1 MNSVISTYLRGSPT
15 ASVVS
20 ESVKHLTKVLESGPA
35 GRLSPSLLEAFL
47 LGDSGAL
54 QFVNRTASYDP
65 QNVLH
70 LLSLLQ
76 ERGFLSSTNFS
87 MEHWESLCHL
97 LYELMQTRRDPQCWT
112 YAVKFLSWSELL
124 SLISTREK
132 LLDGLCDILIP
143 SYEFDKPSEASCD
156 FLAQPLYSKLLELCF
171 SNFLSTPSVST
182 LKIVVRLTTFGLL
195 LVKLAP
201 STYLPVLDQLAKTI
215 HEITRRSSMDELHS
229 TGAVLLSF
237 EEASKLSVAKTL
249 GIILFVLPRAP
260 CQLLTI
266 LKNLLVLFPRL
277 AAKEERFQ
285 TILNILTQAM
295 RFPASVTNTPPSALN
310 DGEEKE
316 NNQRLVQPAIF
327 ALRTF
332 VKLTDALAQCD
343 LPTQTHANMMN
354 QLFDLLRVF
363 PTSLEHAEVRLRAW
377 WHFICRLPGELLD
390 EGFKRFISPFLANLL
405 GRYLSISA
413 PLGDPQLHRYKL
425 SDGNAYE
432 GNFEALEL
440 TQHVFNCLFQGANL
454 DLKLLD
460 HVPCLQADSDFLV
473 HNSYPL
479 VVALLHW
486 MRLICGHAFARNSR
500 FPTACLPAQP
510 VDRIWTDCIRL
521 VLESARNV
529 LTSDEEKNC
538 QQLGVI
544 RSPSMGNRPAR
555 STSLTVLEQVL
566 CCTCHLL
573 TPGCLGALDNRSS
586 DMPVGSPDAPQ
597 SLSILESL
605 TEFVLQ
611 YPVPS
616 QNKTELL
623 FEILLKTLELG
634 GQWIRPDSKPELF
647 GTDDRERILRRW
659 CSLSIRLINLDPR
672 LDMGDADAVPTHSR
686 KGGEFLGLLR
696 QLLSALLPDCVQ
708 LAAAKHSSTDF
719 GSQDSTM
726 SVFLGQVPTICYSPD
741 ALRVWSELADRL
753 TRFIVI
759 EQLICDGD
767 SVMHPNLSTVQA
779 TILAPFWLAGST
791 PAPTLTAGAD
801 SESSGWDNDRVPSGF
816 LSTKDEL
823 ALAKRLAHLF
833 VAFHQEA
840 CLLTTMAAN
849 AWIDQLGHALVT
861 LISALPSQ
869 PAQHFN
875 FNLLGRLL
883 KCFAQNAERVHE
895 GVIPNA
901 AFNPFTWKVTQDH
914 PFGQLTGLLM
924 ALKLCLLHSPWFACL
939 PPPTGSQTSS
949 PPVRNQ
955 PAKPSARFLTS
966 PPTIPCVQRSGTF
979 DESSCS
985 SSQLTLEERI
995 AATSYK
1001 VSCGLLDALEAVVI
1015 LVRNHAQEPE
1025 LLTILVET
1033 LLPAISR
1040 LTACCVQAEAIL
1052 QAADTELDE
1061 PLLITQRRQQTKTAL
1076 EDVFVSIWRTLG
1088 CSPVVLSE
1096 SDTVSVVRSLS
1107 KRSQNVSNQKQ
1118 PKLDPHLCSGL
1129 LQAGLTLCD
1138 AGPKS
1143 SVLKRPFVL
1152 WFVGFWNHL
1161 AETCPKQGRSW
1172 EVVRHS
1178 LTEHEETVRHILC
1191 PPSQQLS
1198 QSATGHKVPSS
1209 GRKLRGRGR
1218 RCSTDRQ
1225 TDKLSGGSEENNTS
1239 VTDLKQEQ
1247 TPPMQSTQTDDSPK
1261 SRRPRRGRLSLNRP
1275 SVLAQQQT
1283 TPVLKIEPQETLTR
1297 SAPGKLITARRGR
1310 RSMLAMSPQKRSPG
1324 ILASV
1329 LGIQPGVNIMESKS
1343 TWSPAAGGGSPSPLP
1358 GGRPLIK
1365 RRLFMSPSEVPSKFS
1380 LAASGQRKRTSSDSE
1395 QHPGCKPKFKLE
1407 SEMLPQPIDF
1417 EESAQFV
1424 FIPPAP
1430 DNARKRRR
1438 TLTSHQKERF
1448 EEQRKDYLPATY
1460 TELDV
1465 SQQSMGDSQSESQSQ
1480 FSQVSWDQFR
1490 TKTTVDE
1497 PSEPV
1502 LSQNEP
1508 PVTETPSTTV
1518 EMGPPVSAFQTETQT
1533 QSECPPP
1540 KASSSPEQKSAVA
1553 ASDLS
1558 VHSESRNPD
1567 TSSSAPTD
1575 QMVEIPKQDSL
1586 NIEETSTSK
1595 GPSTEERS
1603 LSTSPKPIDHSSSTT
1618 SSKTNSSPVLPP
1630 KKLPSPQTPP
1640 VNFPL
1645 SGLLHRVSPLMCGPS
1660 SSRAQRMLALGLQK
1674 AAEQTARQK
1683 HTDATPGT
1691 PERRLSPTASLQ
1703 LLKTPAGAE
1712 SPSGIMRSIASR
1724 KKSHRVSFAEQPV
1737 VYTFG
1742 SPTHEQSQVTPP
1754 RPPPVELKPP
1764 PSTETKV
1771 VIDLSC
1777 SKPSRP
1783 DVSTHASHEPA
1794 APIFDVDL
1802 DNSQSTGQHS
1812 QTKPLND
1819 ESPPRVQ
1826 HRQRKSN
1833 SPQRLI
1839 ITPRSSL
1846 TNSPSRAHRKETKL
1860 DSRKSAFVKR
1870 RRLFMADSPESVV
1883 EPPATVVLH
1892 TQPEK
1897 LPSPSVVLSRPLV
1910 VDSEPIEIEDTQSS
1924 QTQVSVSSSPAVELP
1939 EATISE
1945 TQDDV
1950 ECIESSQGTQDS
1962 TQQPPSEPEQC
1973 KTESLEQHMSPHHA
1987 VSPAPAYTAEQD
1999 EPKNTTK
2006 DPLSIPQCGL
2016 YDNTDALTEPALNAT
2031 TVAQSPESDAEQFI
2045 RQSLSQIAE
2054 KLSCLN
2060 PSQYSPLLMEALS
2073 TFKPLMR

>member
-1 MNSVISTYLRGSPT
+1 M
-15 ASVVS
+15 
-20 ESVKHLTKVLESGPA
+20 
-35 GRLSPSLLEAFL
+35 
-47 LGDSGAL
+47 
-54 QFVNRTASYDP
+54 
-65 QNVLH
+65 
-70 LLSLLQ
+70 
-76 ERGFLSSTNFS
+76 
-87 MEHWESLCHL
+87 
-97 LYELMQTRRDPQCWT
+97 
-112 YAVKFLSWSELL
+112 
-124 SLISTREK
+124 
-132 LLDGLCDILIP
+132 
-143 SYEFDKPSEASCD
+143 DK
-156 FLAQPLYSKLLELCF
+156 
-171 SNFLSTPSVST
+171 
-182 LKIVVRLTTFGLL
+182 
-195 LVKLAP
+195 
-201 STYLPVLDQLAKTI
+201 
-215 HEITRRSSMDELHS
+215 LHS
-229 TGAVLLSF
+229 TGAVLPSF

-277 AAKEERFQ
+277 AEKEDRFQ

-377 WHFICRLPGELLD
+377 WHFICRLSGELLD

-586 DMPVGSPDAPQ
+586 DMPAGSPDAPQ

-686 KGGEFLGLLR
+686 KGGEFLRLLR
-696 QLLSALLPDCVQ
+696 QVLSALLPDCVQ
-708 LAAAKHSSTDF
+708 LAAAKHSSTDY

-759 EQLICDGD
+759 ERLICDGD

-1001 VSCGLLDALEAVVI
+1001 ASCGLLDALEAVVI

-1603 LSTSPKPIDHSSSTT
+1603 LSTSPKSIDHSSSTT

-2006 DPLSIPQCGL
+2006 DPLSIPRCGL
-2016 YDNTDALTEPALNAT
+2016 YDNTDALTEPALNAK

>member
-1 MNSVISTYLRGSPT
+1 
-15 ASVVS
+15 
-20 ESVKHLTKVLESGPA
+20 
-35 GRLSPSLLEAFL
+35 
-47 LGDSGAL
+47 
-54 QFVNRTASYDP
+54 
-65 QNVLH
+65 
-70 LLSLLQ
+70 
-76 ERGFLSSTNFS
+76 
-87 MEHWESLCHL
+87 MEHWENLCHL
-97 LYELMQTRRDPQCWT
+97 LYELMRTRRNPQCWT

-143 SYEFDKPSEASCD
+143 SYEFDKPLEASCD
-156 FLAQPLYSKLLELCF
+156 FLAQPLYSKLLALCL

-201 STYLPVLDQLAKTI
+201 STYLPVLDQLAEAV
-215 HEITRRSSMDELHS
+215 HEITRHSSMDKLHS
-229 TGAVLLSF
+229 TDAVLPSF
-237 EEASKLSVAKTL
+237 EEASKLSVANSHFHFSK
-249 GIILFVLPRAP
+249 
-260 CQLLTI
+260 
-266 LKNLLVLFPRL
+266 L
-277 AAKEERFQ
+277 AEKEERFQ

-316 NNQRLVQPAIF
+316 NSPRLGQPAIF
-327 ALRTF
+327 ALRTL
-332 VKLTDALAQCD
+332 VKLTDALPQCD

-390 EGFKRFISPFLANLL
+390 EGFKRCPVAMLLGGSTRAELMPCYRSLDRSSRDAKAEPRTFRLMLADESIELVDKLVYLGSCIAPGGLTKDESSTRIGKARAAFANLRHL
-405 GRYLSISA
+405 WRRRDISFSVKGRVYNAAVRSILLYGSETWPLRAEDVKRLSVF
-413 PLGDPQLHRYKL
+413 DHR
-425 SDGNAYE
+425 
-432 GNFEALEL
+432 
-440 TQHVFNCLFQGANL
+440 CLRSIARIWWE
-454 DLKLLD
+454 
-460 HVPCLQADSDFLV
+460 HRIRTAEADSDFLV

-521 VLESARNV
+521 VLESARTV
-529 LTSDEEKNC
+529 LTSDEDKNG

-544 RSPSMGNRPAR
+544 RSPSMGKRPAR
-555 STSLTVLEQVL
+555 SKSVTVLEQVL

-573 TPGCLGALDNRSS
+573 TPGCLGALDNRSN
-586 DMPVGSPDAPQ
+586 DLPAGSPDAPQ
-597 SLSILESL
+597 SL
-605 TEFVLQ
+605 
-611 YPVPS
+611 
-616 QNKTELL
+616 TELL

-634 GQWIRPDSKPELF
+634 GQWIRPDTKPELF

-672 LDMGDADAVPTHSR
+672 LDMGEADAVSTHSR
-686 KGGEFLGLLR
+686 KGGEFLRLLR
-696 QLLSALLPDCVQ
+696 QVLSALLPDCVQ
-708 LAAAKHSSTDF
+708 LAAAKHSSTDY

-726 SVFLGQVPTICYSPD
+726 SVFLGQTPIICYSPD
-741 ALRVWSELADRL
+741 ALRLWSELADRL

-767 SVMHPNLSTVQA
+767 SVMHPNLSAVQA

-791 PAPTLTAGAD
+791 PAPTTMAGAD
-801 SESSGWDNDRVPSGF
+801 SESSEWDSDKVPSEF
-816 LSTKDEL
+816 LSNKDEL

-883 KCFAQNAERVHE
+883 RCFAQNAERVHE
-895 GVIPNA
+895 GVIANGRSLLTFLQA

-914 PFGQLTGLLM
+914 PFGHLTGLLM
-924 ALKLCLLHSPWFACL
+924 ALKLCLLHSPWFAC
-939 PPPTGSQTSS
+939 PPPSSGSQTSS

-955 PAKPSARFLTS
+955 SAKPSARFLTS
-966 PPTIPCVQRSGTF
+966 PPTIPSVQRSGSF
-979 DESSCS
+979 DDSSCS

-1001 VSCGLLDALEAVVI
+1001 ASCGLLDALEAVVI
-1015 LVRNHAQEPE
+1015 LVRNHAQEPQ
-1025 LLTILVET
+1025 LLTTLVET

-1096 SDTVSVVRSLS
+1096 TDTVSVVRSLS
-1107 KRSQNVSNQKQ
+1107 KRSQNVSNQKP
-1118 PKLDPHLCSGL
+1118 PKLNPHLCSGL

-1138 AGPKS
+1138 ADPKS
-1143 SVLKRPFVL
+1143 S
-1152 WFVGFWNHL
+1152 

-1178 LTEHEETVRHILC
+1178 LTEHEETVRQMLC
-1191 PPSQQLS
+1191 APSQQLS
-1198 QSATGHKVPSS
+1198 KSADGHKAPNS

-1218 RCSTDRQ
+1218 RCSTDRSG
-1225 TDKLSGGSEENNTS
+1225 KLSGGSEENDTS
-1239 VTDLKQEQ
+1239 LADLKQEQ
-1247 TPPMQSTQTDDSPK
+1247 MPPMQSSQTEDSSK
-1261 SRRPRRGRLSLNRP
+1261 SRRPRRGRLSLNRS
-1275 SVLAQQQT
+1275 SVLPEQQT
-1283 TPVLKIEPQETLTR
+1283 TPVLKIEPPETPTR
-1297 SAPGKLITARRGR
+1297 SAPGKLMAARRGR
-1310 RSMLAMSPQKRSPG
+1310 RSMLAVSPQKRSPG

-1358 GGRPLIK
+1358 AGRPLVK
-1365 RRLFMSPSEVPSKFS
+1365 RRLFMSPSEIPGKFN
-1380 LAASGQRKRTSSDSE
+1380 LAANGQRKRTSSDSE
-1395 QHPGCKPKFKLE
+1395 QHSGCKPKFKLE
-1407 SEMLPQPIDF
+1407 SEVLPQPIDF

-1430 DNARKRRR
+1430 DNPRKRRR

-1502 LSQNEP
+1502 LSRNEP
-1508 PVTETPSTTV
+1508 PVTDTPSTAV
-1518 EMGPPVSAFQTETQT
+1518 ETGQPVSAIQTETQT
-1533 QSECPPP
+1533 DSEHPLPTTP
-1540 KASSSPEQKSAVA
+1540 SSPEQTSAVA
-1553 ASDLS
+1553 ASDPSLD
-1558 VHSESRNPD
+1558 SENRNQD
-1567 TSSSAPTD
+1567 TSSSVSTD

-1586 NIEETSTSK
+1586 TIE
-1595 GPSTEERS
+1595 
-1603 LSTSPKPIDHSSSTT
+1603 
-1618 SSKTNSSPVLPP
+1618 
-1630 KKLPSPQTPP
+1630 
-1640 VNFPL
+1640 
-1645 SGLLHRVSPLMCGPS
+1645 GPS

-1683 HTDATPGT
+1683 HTDATPRT
-1691 PERRLSPTASLQ
+1691 PERRSSPTANLQ
-1703 LLKTPAGAE
+1703 SLKTPSGAE
-1712 SPSGIMRSIASR
+1712 SPCGIMRSIASR

-1742 SPTHEQSQVTPP
+1742 SPTREQSQGTPP
-1754 RPPPVELKPP
+1754 RPPPVEPKPP
-1764 PSTETKV
+1764 PPTSTETKV
-1771 VIDLSC
+1771 VIDLSS
-1777 SKPSRP
+1777 SKPSYP
-1783 DVSTHASHEPA
+1783 DVSTHASPEPV
-1794 APIFDVDL
+1794 FDVDL
-1802 DNSQSTGQHS
+1802 DNSQSVGQRS

-1819 ESPPRVQ
+1819 ESPPRAQ

-1860 DSRKSAFVKR
+1860 DSRKSVFVKR
-1870 RRLFMADSPESVV
+1870 RRLFMADSPEPVV
-1883 EPPATVVLH
+1883 EVPATVML
-1892 TQPEK
+1892 QPEK
-1897 LPSPSVVLSRPLV
+1897 LPSASVVLSRPLV
-1910 VDSEPIEIEDTQSS
+1910 VDSEPTEIEDTQSS
-1924 QTQVSVSSSPAVELP
+1924 QTPVSLSSSPPVALSES
-1939 EATISE
+1939 TISE

-1950 ECIESSQGTQDS
+1950 ECELIESSQGTQDS
-1962 TQQPPSEPEQC
+1962 TLQPPSEPEHC
-1973 KTESLEQHMSPHHA
+1973 ITESLEQHTSPQHA
-1987 VSPAPAYTAEQD
+1987 ISPAPACTAEQD
-1999 EPKNTTK
+1999 QSKNATK
-2006 DPLSIPQCGL
+2006 DPLSISQHGDSDVP
-2016 YDNTDALTEPALNAT
+2016 TEPTT
-2031 TVAQSPESDAEQFI
+2031 TVEQSPESGAEQFI

-2054 KLSCLN
+2054 KLSYLN
-2060 PSQYSPLLMEALS
+2060 PSQYPALLMEALS

>member
-1 MNSVISTYLRGSPT
+1 
-15 ASVVS
+15 
-20 ESVKHLTKVLESGPA
+20 
-35 GRLSPSLLEAFL
+35 LL
-47 LGDSGAL
+47 AL
-54 QFVNRTASYDP
+54 C
-65 QNVLH
+65 L
-70 LLSLLQ
+70 
-76 ERGFLSSTNFS
+76 
-87 MEHWESLCHL
+87 
-97 LYELMQTRRDPQCWT
+97 
-112 YAVKFLSWSELL
+112 
-124 SLISTREK
+124 
-132 LLDGLCDILIP
+132 
-143 SYEFDKPSEASCD
+143 
-156 FLAQPLYSKLLELCF
+156 

-201 STYLPVLDQLAKTI
+201 STYLPVLDQLAEAV
-215 HEITRRSSMDELHS
+215 HEITRHSSMDKLHS
-229 TGAVLLSF
+229 TDAVLPSF

-249 GIILFVLPRAP
+249 GILLFVLPRAP

-266 LKNLLVLFPRL
+266 LKNLLVLFPRHY
-277 AAKEERFQ
+277 ASGF
-285 TILNILTQAM
+285 ILLM
-295 RFPASVTNTPPSALN
+295 SMFDCLPSA
-310 DGEEKE
+310 
-316 NNQRLVQPAIF
+316 
-327 ALRTF
+327 
-332 VKLTDALAQCD
+332 
-343 LPTQTHANMMN
+343 HANMMN

-454 DLKLLD
+454 NLKLLD

-521 VLESARNV
+521 VLESARTV
-529 LTSDEEKNC
+529 LTSDEDKNG

-544 RSPSMGNRPAR
+544 RSPSMGKRPAR
-555 STSLTVLEQVL
+555 SKSVTVLEQVL

-573 TPGCLGALDNRSS
+573 TPGCLGALDNRSN
-586 DMPVGSPDAPQ
+586 DLPAGSPDAPQ
-597 SLSILESL
+597 SLNIIESL
-605 TEFVLQ
+605 TELVLQ

-634 GQWIRPDSKPELF
+634 GQWIRPDTKPELF

-672 LDMGDADAVPTHSR
+672 LDMGEADAVSTHSR
-686 KGGEFLGLLR
+686 KGGEFLRLLR
-696 QLLSALLPDCVQ
+696 QVLSALLPDCVQ
-708 LAAAKHSSTDF
+708 LAAAKHSSTDY

-726 SVFLGQVPTICYSPD
+726 SVFLGQTPIICYSPD
-741 ALRVWSELADRL
+741 ALRLWSELADRL

-767 SVMHPNLSTVQA
+767 SVMHPNLSAVQA

-791 PAPTLTAGAD
+791 PAPTTMAGAD
-801 SESSGWDNDRVPSGF
+801 SESSEWDSDKVPSEF
-816 LSTKDEL
+816 LSNKDEL

-883 KCFAQNAERVHE
+883 RCFAQNAERVHE
-895 GVIPNA
+895 GVIANA

-914 PFGQLTGLLM
+914 PFGHLTGLLM
-924 ALKLCLLHSPWFACL
+924 ALKLCLLHSPWFAC
-939 PPPTGSQTSS
+939 PPPSSGSQTSS

-955 PAKPSARFLTS
+955 SAKPSARFLTS
-966 PPTIPCVQRSGTF
+966 PPTIPSVQRSGSF
-979 DESSCS
+979 DDSSCS

-1001 VSCGLLDALEAVVI
+1001 ASCGLLDALEAVVI
-1015 LVRNHAQEPE
+1015 LVRNHAQEPQ
-1025 LLTILVET
+1025 LLTTLVET

-1096 SDTVSVVRSLS
+1096 TDTVSVVRSLS
-1107 KRSQNVSNQKQ
+1107 KRSQNVSNQKP
-1118 PKLDPHLCSGL
+1118 PKLNPHLCSGL

-1143 SVLKRPFVL
+1143 SVLKRPFIL

-1178 LTEHEETVRHILC
+1178 LTEHEETVRQMLC
-1191 PPSQQLS
+1191 APSQQLS
-1198 QSATGHKVPSS
+1198 KSADGHKAPNS

-1218 RCSTDRQ
+1218 RCSTDRSG
-1225 TDKLSGGSEENNTS
+1225 KLSGGSEENDTS
-1239 VTDLKQEQ
+1239 LADLKQEQ
-1247 TPPMQSTQTDDSPK
+1247 MPPMQSSQTEDSSK
-1261 SRRPRRGRLSLNRP
+1261 SRRPRRGRLSLNRS
-1275 SVLAQQQT
+1275 SVLPEQQT
-1283 TPVLKIEPQETLTR
+1283 TPVLKIEPPETPTR
-1297 SAPGKLITARRGR
+1297 SAPGKLMAARRGR
-1310 RSMLAMSPQKRSPG
+1310 RSMLAVSPQKRSPG

-1358 GGRPLIK
+1358 AGRPLVK
-1365 RRLFMSPSEVPSKFS
+1365 RRLFMSPSEIPGKFN
-1380 LAASGQRKRTSSDSE
+1380 LAANGQRKRTSSDSE
-1395 QHPGCKPKFKLE
+1395 QHSGCKPKFKLE
-1407 SEMLPQPIDF
+1407 SEVLPQPIDF

-1430 DNARKRRR
+1430 DNPRKRRR

-1502 LSQNEP
+1502 LSPNEP
-1508 PVTETPSTTV
+1508 PVTDTPSTAV
-1518 EMGPPVSAFQTETQT
+1518 ETGQPVSAIQTETQAD
-1533 QSECPPP
+1533 SEHPLPTTP
-1540 KASSSPEQKSAVA
+1540 SSPEQTSAVA
-1553 ASDLS
+1553 ASDPSLD
-1558 VHSESRNPD
+1558 SENRNQD
-1567 TSSSAPTD
+1567 TSSSVSTD
-1575 QMVEIPKQDSL
+1575 QMVGIPKQDSL
-1586 NIEETSTSK
+1586 TIEETGSSK
-1595 GPSTEERS
+1595 GPFTEDRS
-1603 LSTSPKPIDHSSSTT
+1603 LSTSPKPTDHSCSVT
-1618 SSKTNSSPVLPP
+1618 SSKTSSSPVLPP
-1630 KKLPSPQTPP
+1630 RKLSSPQTPP
-1640 VNFPL
+1640 LNLPL

-1683 HTDATPGT
+1683 HTDATPRT
-1691 PERRLSPTASLQ
+1691 PERRSSPTANLQ
-1703 LLKTPAGAE
+1703 SLKTPSGAE
-1712 SPSGIMRSIASR
+1712 SPCGIMRSIASR

-1742 SPTHEQSQVTPP
+1742 SPTREQSQGTPP

-1764 PSTETKV
+1764 PPTSTETKV
-1771 VIDLSC
+1771 VIDLSS
-1777 SKPSRP
+1777 SKPSYP
-1783 DVSTHASHEPA
+1783 DVSTHASPEPV
-1794 APIFDVDL
+1794 FDVDL
-1802 DNSQSTGQHS
+1802 DNSQSVGQRS

-1819 ESPPRVQ
+1819 ESPPRAQ

-1839 ITPRSSL
+1839 ITPRSCL

-1860 DSRKSAFVKR
+1860 DSRKSVFVKR
-1870 RRLFMADSPESVV
+1870 RRLFMADSPEPVV
-1883 EPPATVVLH
+1883 EVPATVML
-1892 TQPEK
+1892 QPEK
-1897 LPSPSVVLSRPLV
+1897 LPSASVVLSRPLV
-1910 VDSEPIEIEDTQSS
+1910 VDSEPTEIEDTQSS
-1924 QTQVSVSSSPAVELP
+1924 QTPVSLSSSPPVALP
-1939 EATISE
+1939 ESTISE

-1950 ECIESSQGTQDS
+1950 ECELIESSQGTQDS
-1962 TQQPPSEPEQC
+1962 TLQPPSEPEHC
-1973 KTESLEQHMSPHHA
+1973 ITESLEQHTSPQHA
-1987 VSPAPAYTAEQD
+1987 ISPAPACTAEQD
-1999 EPKNTTK
+1999 EPKNATK
-2006 DPLSIPQCGL
+2006 DPLSISQHGDSDVP
-2016 YDNTDALTEPALNAT
+2016 TEPTT
-2031 TVAQSPESDAEQFI
+2031 TVEQSPESGAEQFI

-2054 KLSCLN
+2054 KLSYLN
-2060 PSQYSPLLMEALS
+2060 PSQYPALLMEALS